1 MIQTLHRAG
10 ECPRLI
16 PIQALV
22 LVMTACLSG
31 CLSARLE
38 HTTHHAEPELGVE
51 GSLHAR
57 SSDLHECL
65 EELGAPLLVREHM
78 DGALLAWGWAD
89 ERAFGLN
96 LSIPVAR
103 FVNANL
109 GYNRSLEGLRGL
121 VLLFDET
128 WTLQSMNRGY
138 LTEILPE
145 ERSRPSLIE

>member
-1 MIQTLHRAG
+1 MAAG
-10 ECPRLI
+10 
-16 PIQALV
+16 
-22 LVMTACLSG
+22 LSG
-31 CLSARLE
+31 CLSARLD
-38 HTTHHAEPELGVE
+38 HTTQHAEPRVE

-57 SSDLHECL
+57 SSNLQECL

-103 FVNANL
+103 SVSANL
-109 GYNRSLEGLRGL
+109 GYNRSFEGMRGL
-121 VLLFDET
+121 VLFFDEA
-128 WTLQSMNRGY
+128 WIMQGMHRGY
-138 LTEILPE
+138 LAEILPE